1 MTMTLTPETRPPG
14 STRHSRG
21 FWVIAGVFL
30 VALAFSTVPTPLYPL
45 YQRQDGFS
53 SFTVTVVFA
62 AYAIG
67 VITALLLAGHVSDW
81 TGRKRILLPGLAL
94 EAIAGVLFLVWTALP
109 GLILAR
115 FLTGAGVGMI
125 TATAT
130 AFLLDLHNAHRP
142 GAARTRFEIVSAA
155 VNLGGLAAG
164 TLVAGALAEFV
175 SSPLRT
181 PYEVFLVLL
190 ALSAVAVAS
199 VPETVTKPA
208 ERPGYRPQRPKVAGT
223 DKIAYLVAAIG
234 MFVPFAIFGL
244 FTSLAPSFVAGTLHQ
259 SSRFL
264 AGLVVFLVIGMGV
277 TAQILSGLMSPRQR
291 YVLGQIAPTVGL
303 PLLVAGMFLPSLWV
317 FLVGGMIAGAGGGIL
332 FKTAVSAVAQI
343 AQPHERGEALAGIF
357 LIGYIGLAAPALGMG
372 LATRTVP
379 ATTAVVWF
387 AGVILLLLAAIGILS
402 GRLSARHSRHR
413 KS

>member
-1 MTMTLTPETRPPG
+1 MIGPTHARFMTTTMTPETRPAG
-14 STRHSRG
+14 STRHGTG
-21 FWVIAGVFL
+21 FWLIAAVFL

-109 GLILAR
+109 GLVLAR

-130 AFLLDLHNAHRP
+130 AYLLDLHNAHRP

-164 TLVAGALAEFV
+164 TLVAGALAQFV
-175 SSPLRT
+175 ASPLRT

-199 VPETVTKPA
+199 VPETVRVPA
-208 ERPGYRPQRPKVAGT
+208 ERPRYRPQRPKVAGD
-223 DKIAYLVAAIG
+223 DKLAYLVAAIG
-234 MFVPFAIFGL
+234 IFIPFAIFGL
-244 FTSLAPSFVAGTLHQ
+244 FTSLAPSFVSGALHHP
-259 SSRFL
+259 SRFL

-277 TAQILSGLMSPRQR
+277 TAQIASGTMSPRQR
-291 YVLGQIAPTVGL
+291 YLVGQVAPAVGL
-303 PLLVAGMFLPSLWV
+303 PLMVAGMFLPSLWV
-317 FLVGGMIAGAGGGIL
+317 FLIGGMIAGAGGGMQ
-332 FKTAVSAVAQI
+332 FKTAVSTVAQI
-343 AQPHERGEALAGIF
+343 ARPHERGEALAGIF
-357 LIGYIGLAAPALGMG
+357 LIGYVGLAVPALGMG
-372 LATRTVP
+372 LATQAVA

-387 AGVILLLLAAIGILS
+387 AGLILLLLAAITIL
-402 GRLSARHSRHR
+402 RSRR
-413 KS
+413 A

>member
-357 LIGYIGLAAPALGMG
+357 LIGYIGLAVPALGMG
-372 LATRTVP
+372 LATRTIP

-387 AGVILLLLAAIGILS
+387 AGAILLLLAGIATLS
-402 GRLSARHSRHR
+402 ARLSARLSRHR